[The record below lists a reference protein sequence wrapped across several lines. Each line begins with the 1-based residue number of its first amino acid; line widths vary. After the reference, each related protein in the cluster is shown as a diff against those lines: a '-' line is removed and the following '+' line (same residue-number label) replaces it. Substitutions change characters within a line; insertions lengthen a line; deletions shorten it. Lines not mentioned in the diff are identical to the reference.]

1 MTTPTNNS
9 NHLGKTARTIF
20 YVVICTQTYQA
31 PIGGKQTTIYK
42 KGEVY
47 QAERHGG
54 EYRVWRSK
62 RSFLKFTQ
70 LRFAQYFK
78 IFC

>member
-1 MTTPTNNS
+1 MAPDNS
-9 NHLGKTARTIF
+9 KHKHAAAQLRY

-31 PIGGKQTTIYK
+31 PIGGNQPTIFK
-42 KGEVY
+42 RGEVY
-47 QAERHGG
+47 QAEMHGN

-70 LRFAQYFK
+70 SRFVQYFK